1 MKRRPLEALFAGTGG
16 AAFPRMTA
24 LVGAGGKTTLM
35 YALARRM
42 ADAGRRVVCTTTTK
56 IFPPE
61 NGLPV
66 VLLEGE
72 ADPVAA
78 GHDALRAAPC
88 VVAAGRPLPD
98 VRKLDG
104 VSPRMLGVLSA
115 ALSDALFLVE
125 ADGAA
130 RKPLKAP
137 AAHEPV
143 LPEPL
148 DCCVAVVGLDSVGQP
163 LDDVHVHRSALV
175 CAAAGQE
182 PGSLVTPA
190 TLARL
195 VEHPEGLFRR
205 CPAGCR
211 RIVFANKGDGPGALG
226 AASEAAALSRSV
238 AWFAGSAA
246 QGWCVPLT
254 AEALWTLGMEPF
266 RDLSC

>member
-16 AAFPRMTA
+16 TAFPRMTA

-78 GHDALRAAPC
+78 VHDALRAAPC

-115 ALSDALFLVE
+115 ALPVSPSRLPLRMSPSSLSLWI
-125 ADGAA
+125 AA
-130 RKPLKAP
+130 WLWSAWTAWASRWTTCMCTAP
-137 AAHEPV
+137 H
-143 LPEPL
+143 
-148 DCCVAVVGLDSVGQP
+148 
-163 LDDVHVHRSALV
+163 
-175 CAAAGQE
+175 
-182 PGSLVTPA
+182 
-190 TLARL
+190 
-195 VEHPEGLFRR
+195 
-205 CPAGCR
+205 
-211 RIVFANKGDGPGALG
+211 
-226 AASEAAALSRSV
+226 
-238 AWFAGSAA
+238 WFARRRGRSRGA
-246 QGWCVPLT
+246 W
-254 AEALWTLGMEPF
+254 
-266 RDLSC
+266 

>member
-1 MKRRPLEALFAGTGG
+1 MKRWPLEALFAGSGG
-16 AAFPRMTA
+16 VAFPRMTA

-61 NGLPV
+61 DGLPV
-66 VLLEGE
+66 VLLE
-72 ADPVAA
+72 
-78 GHDALRAAPC
+78 
-88 VVAAGRPLPD
+88 
-98 VRKLDG
+98 
-104 VSPRMLGVLSA
+104 
-115 ALSDALFLVE
+115 
-125 ADGAA
+125 GAA

-163 LDDVHVHRSALV
+163 LDDGHVHRSALV

-182 PGSLVTPA
+182 PGSPVTPA
-190 TLARL
+190 TLACL
-195 VEHPEGLFRR
+195 VEHPEGLFRN

-211 RIVFANKGDGPGALG
+211 RLVFANKGDGPGALD

-254 AEALWTLGMEPF
+254 AGAQRALGMEPF
-266 RDLSC
+266 RDLPC

>member
-1 MKRRPLEALFAGTGG
+1 MKRWPLEALFAGSGG
-16 AAFPRMTA
+16 VAFPRMTA

-61 NGLPV
+61 DGLPV
-66 VLLEGE
+66 VLLEGA

-78 GHDALRAAPC
+78 VHDALSAVPC

-104 VSPRMLGVLSA
+104 VSPRMLAVLSA
-115 ALSDALFLVE
+115 ALPEALFLVE

-148 DCCVAVVGLDSVGQP
+148 GCCVAVVGL
-163 LDDVHVHRSALV
+163 A
-175 CAAAGQE
+175 CA
-182 PGSLVTPA
+182 
-190 TLARL
+190 
-195 VEHPEGLFRR
+195 
-205 CPAGCR
+205 
-211 RIVFANKGDGPGALG
+211 
-226 AASEAAALSRSV
+226 
-238 AWFAGSAA
+238 
-246 QGWCVPLT
+246 
-254 AEALWTLGMEPF
+254 PF
-266 RDLSC
+266 RTGLRGGGAGAGESGDARDAGLSGGAPRRAVPQLSGGVPPSRIRQ

>member
-78 GHDALRAAPC
+78 VHDALRAAPC

-115 ALSDALFLVE
+115 ALPDVLFLVE

-182 PGSLVTPA
+182 PGSPVTPA
-190 TLARL
+190 TLA
-195 VEHPEGLFRR
+195 

-211 RIVFANKGDGPGALG
+211 RLVFANKGDGPGALG
-226 AASEAAALSRSV
+226 AASEAAALSCSA

>member
-1 MKRRPLEALFAGTGG
+1 MKRWPLEALFAGSGG
-16 AAFPRMTA
+16 VAFPRMTA

-61 NGLPV
+61 DGLPV
-66 VLLEGE
+66 VLLEGA

-78 GHDALRAAPC
+78 VHDALSAAPC

-104 VSPRMLGVLSA
+104 VSPRMLAVLSA
-115 ALSDALFLVE
+115 ALPDALFLVE

-163 LDDVHVHRSALV
+163 LDDGHVHRSALV

-182 PGSLVTPA
+182 PGSPVTPA
-190 TLARL
+190 TLACL
-195 VEHPEGLFRR
+195 VEHHEGLFRN

-211 RIVFANKGDGPGALG
+211 RLVFATKGDGPGALD

-254 AEALWTLGMEPF
+254 AGAQRALGMEPF
-266 RDLSC
+266 RDLPC

>member
-1 MKRRPLEALFAGTGG
+1 MKRWPLEALFAGSGG
-16 AAFPRMTA
+16 VAFPRMTA

-61 NGLPV
+61 DGLPV
-66 VLLEGE
+66 VLLEGA

-78 GHDALRAAPC
+78 VHDALSAAPC

-104 VSPRMLGVLSA
+104 VSPRMLAVLSA
-115 ALSDALFLVE
+115 ALPEALFLVE

-148 DCCVAVVGLDSVGQP
+148 GCCVAVVGLDSVGQP
-163 LDDVHVHRSALV
+163 LDDGHVHRSALV

-182 PGSLVTPA
+182 PGSPVTPA
-190 TLARL
+190 TLA
-195 VEHPEGLFRR
+195 VWWSTPKGCSATVRR
-205 CPAGCR
+205 
-211 RIVFANKGDGPGALG
+211 G
-226 AASEAAALSRSV
+226 AAVSCSPIRGTGRGRLMPLPKPPPCLVPWRGLREARLRAGASR
-238 AWFAGSAA
+238 
-246 QGWCVPLT
+246 
-254 AEALWTLGMEPF
+254 
-266 RDLSC
+266 

>member
-78 GHDALRAAPC
+78 VHDALRAAPC

-115 ALSDALFLVE
+115 ALPDVLFLVE

-143 LPEPL
+143 LPESL

-163 LDDVHVHRSALV
+163 LDDVHVHRPALV

-211 RIVFANKGDGPGALG
+211 RLAFANKGDGPGALG

>member
-1 MKRRPLEALFAGTGG
+1 MKRWPLEALFAGSGG
-16 AAFPRMTA
+16 VAFPRMTA

-61 NGLPV
+61 DGLPV
-66 VLLEGE
+66 VLLKGA

-78 GHDALRAAPC
+78 VHDALSAAPC

-104 VSPRMLGVLSA
+104 VSPRMLAVLSA
-115 ALSDALFLVE
+115 ALPAALFLVE

-148 DCCVAVVGLDSVGQP
+148 GCCVAVVGLDSVGQP
-163 LDDVHVHRSALV
+163 LDDGHVHRSALV
-175 CAAAGQE
+175 CAA
-182 PGSLVTPA
+182 
-190 TLARL
+190 
-195 VEHPEGLFRR
+195 
-205 CPAGCR
+205 GCR
-211 RIVFANKGDGPGALG
+211 RLVFANKGDGPGALD

-254 AEALWTLGMEPF
+254 AGAQRALGMEPF

>member
-1 MKRRPLEALFAGTGG
+1 MKRWPLEALFARSGG
-16 AAFPRMTA
+16 VAFPRMTA

-42 ADAGRRVVCTTTTK
+42 ADAGQRVVCTTTTK

-61 NGLPV
+61 DGLPV
-66 VLLEGE
+66 VLLEG
-72 ADPVAA
+72 ATDPVAA
-78 GHDALRAAPC
+78 VHDALSAVPC
-88 VVAAGRPLPD
+88 VVVAGRPLPD

-104 VSPRMLGVLSA
+104 ISPRMLAVLSA
-115 ALSDALFLVE
+115 ALPDALFLVE

-148 DCCVAVVGLDSVGQP
+148 DCCVAAVGLDSVGQP
-163 LDDVHVHRSALV
+163 LDDGHVHRSALV
-175 CAAAGQE
+175 CAVAGQE
-182 PGSLVTPA
+182 PGSPVTPA
-190 TLARL
+190 TLACL
-195 VEHPEGLFRR
+195 VEHSEGLFRN
-205 CPAGCR
+205 CPPGCR
-211 RIVFANKGDGPGALG
+211 RLVFANKGDWPGALD

-254 AEALWTLGMEPF
+254 TVAQRALGMEHF
-266 RDLSC
+266 RDLPY

>member
-1 MKRRPLEALFAGTGG
+1 MKRWPLEALFAGSGG
-16 AAFPRMTA
+16 VAFPRMTA

-61 NGLPV
+61 DGLPV
-66 VLLEGE
+66 VLLEGA

-78 GHDALRAAPC
+78 VHDALSAVPC
-88 VVAAGRPLPD
+88 VV
-98 VRKLDG
+98 
-104 VSPRMLGVLSA
+104 
-115 ALSDALFLVE
+115 
-125 ADGAA
+125 A

-148 DCCVAVVGLDSVGQP
+148 GCCVAVVGLDSVGQP
-163 LDDVHVHRSALV
+163 LDDGHVHRSALV

-182 PGSLVTPA
+182 PGSPVTPA
-190 TLARL
+190 TLACL
-195 VEHPEGLFRR
+195 VEHPEGLFRN

-211 RIVFANKGDGPGALG
+211 RLVFANKGDGPGALD

-254 AEALWTLGMEPF
+254 AGAQRALGMEPF
-266 RDLSC
+266 RDLPC

>member
-16 AAFPRMTA
+16 AACPRMTA

-78 GHDALRAAPC
+78 VHDALFAAPG

-115 ALSDALFLVE
+115 ALPDVLFLVE

-175 CAAAGQE
+175 CAAAEQE
-182 PGSLVTPA
+182 PGSLVPPA

-211 RIVFANKGDGPGALG
+211 RLVFANKGDGPGALG

>member
-1 MKRRPLEALFAGTGG
+1 M
-16 AAFPRMTA
+16 
-24 LVGAGGKTTLM
+24 
-35 YALARRM
+35 
-42 ADAGRRVVCTTTTK
+42 
-56 IFPPE
+56 
-61 NGLPV
+61 
-66 VLLEGE
+66 VLLEGV

-78 GHDALRAAPC
+78 VHDALFAAPC

-104 VSPRMLGVLSA
+104 VSPRLLGVLSA
-115 ALSDALFLVE
+115 ALPDALFLVE

-163 LDDVHVHRSALV
+163 LDDGHVHRSALV

-182 PGSLVTPA
+182 PGSPVTPA

-195 VEHPEGLFRR
+195 VEHPEWLFRN

-211 RIVFANKGDGPGALG
+211 RLVFANKVDGPGALD

-254 AEALWTLGMEPF
+254 AGAQRTLGMEPF

>member
-78 GHDALRAAPC
+78 VHDALFAAPC

-115 ALSDALFLVE
+115 ALPDVLFLVE

-130 RKPLKAP
+130 RKLPLRTSPSSLNLWIAAWLWSAWTAWASRWTTCMYIAP
-137 AAHEPV
+137 HWF
-143 LPEPL
+143 
-148 DCCVAVVGLDSVGQP
+148 
-163 LDDVHVHRSALV
+163 
-175 CAAAGQE
+175 
-182 PGSLVTPA
+182 
-190 TLARL
+190 AR
-195 VEHPEGLFRR
+195 RR
-205 CPAGCR
+205 
-211 RIVFANKGDGPGALG
+211 
-226 AASEAAALSRSV
+226 SRSRG
-238 AWFAGSAA
+238 AW
-246 QGWCVPLT
+246 
-254 AEALWTLGMEPF
+254 
-266 RDLSC
+266 